1 MSNWHDHSPEFVD
14 VREYDDGRP
23 IVVMELRP
31 PDADILRREWDE
43 LRAAWLELPPHPNIL
58 DAIDRA
64 GRGLL
69 VRFAAIDWQREPL
82 ELELAGERDRLAASW
97 GIQLCQ
103 AYAHIASAVPQHALG
118 AFLCPLLMTDLDSQ
132 LRLAFLPPSPYH
144 RVTGRFVAPEIRA
157 GASLHDETS
166 ITFLVGRAMQE
177 LAPPNASALEPVI
190 VRCTEEDPVRR
201 YRTLREVRRALR
213 HAGRA
218 RARPRTE
225 EHLSTWA
232 ALEEEMGWRIVRPP
246 PSEVSAVPIARHAP
260 YADTPFDRALA
271 PPTPGS
277 ARAHYLDGKAFF
289 RNGRIDDAR
298 AAFERALA
306 LDPRMIEAML
316 LRREVDRLASATLA
330 AAGHQGPP
338 NEDVEEALAKSARL
352 EAQLARLDE

>member
-1 MSNWHDHSPEFVD
+1 MSDWHDHSLEFVD
-14 VREYDDGRP
+14 VRAYDDGRP

-31 PDADILRREWDE
+31 PDADILGREWDE

-69 VRFAAIDWQREPL
+69 VRFAAIDWKREPL
-82 ELELAGERDRLAASW
+82 APERAEQRDRVAASW
-97 GIQLCQ
+97 GVQLCQ
-103 AYAHIASAVPQHALG
+103 AYAHIASAVPQPTRG
-118 AFLCPLLMTDLDSQ
+118 AFLCPLLMTDLDAQ

-157 GASLHDETS
+157 GGSLPDETS
-166 ITFLVGRAMQE
+166 LAYLVGRAMQE
-177 LAPPNASALEPVI
+177 LAQDASALEPVI
-190 VRCTEEDPVRR
+190 ARCTEEAPDRR
-201 YRTLREVRRALR
+201 YQTLHEVRRAFR

-218 RARPRTE
+218 RARTRTAE
-225 EHLSTWA
+225 QLATWA
-232 ALEEEMGWRIVRPP
+232 ALEEEMGWRVVRPP
-246 PSEVSAVPIARHAP
+246 PSAITTVPIGRHTP
-260 YADTPFDRALA
+260 YADNPFDRTLD
-271 PPTPGS
+271 PPTPGT
-277 ARAHYLDGKAFF
+277 ARAHYVDGKALF
-289 RNGRIDDAR
+289 RNGRLDDAR

-330 AAGHQGPP
+330 AAGHQDPP
-338 NEDVEEALAKSARL
+338 AQDVDDALAKSARL